1 MRNYKPTSICPASAQ
16 QIIDFANSIP
26 AGYSL
31 DHTHYPE
38 GSEKQKK
45 RFFEIIATLPN
56 NFADKHLWLQ
66 KVLNGETVS
75 PKAALQQKKGKL
87 FDAVSKRPPKEFEK
101 GWIEYLIDGE
111 EFRGIYP
118 LNILFMF
125 LNQRAI
131 PCRQLLTGLN
141 TDFDGIS
148 YTAGGKLVLPNEI
161 KDRLFEIKKNNG
173 TIGLDGN
180 SPLSVIINEGLD
192 ARRFRIC
199 PICSLFFWAKRLD
212 AISCGSKKCVETSS
226 GKKYH
231 LSNKAEINRKKREK
245 YYKDNVIDFCPNC
258 IRPQLACE
266 CKTPQAVASK
276 SKDLID

>member
-16 QIIDFANSIP
+16 KIIDFANSIP

-31 DHTHYPE
+31 DHTRYPE
-38 GSEKQKK
+38 GYEKQKK
-45 RFFEIIATLPN
+45 RFFEIVATLPD

-101 GWIEYLIDGE
+101 GWIEYLIDGD

-125 LNQRAI
+125 LLQKAI
-131 PCRQLLTGLN
+131 PCRQLLTSLN
-141 TDFDGIS
+141 TDIDGIS
-148 YTAGGKLVLPNEI
+148 YTAGGKLVLPGEI
-161 KDRLFEIKKNNG
+161 KDSLFETNKNNG
-173 TIGLDGN
+173 TIRLDDN

-192 ARRFRIC
+192 TRRFRFC
-199 PICSLFFWAKRLD
+199 TICSLFFWAKRLD
-212 AISCGSKKCVETSS
+212 AISCGSKKCVETLS

-231 LSNKAEINRKKREK
+231 LKNKAEINQKKREQ
-245 YYKDNVIDFCPNC
+245 YYKDNGIDFCPNC
-258 IRPQLACE
+258 IRPVPACE
-266 CKTPQAVASK
+266 CKTPQAFASK
-276 SKDLID
+276 SNLLVD